1 MRDNI
6 SGDRWKLYVNIIYAA
21 GYMLTNVHQY
31 KRSQKEQSEVAIFGH
46 MLEKDTVKFHKK
58 AFGLYLLDIPFML
71 SGEPIFVLF
80 YFEMKRYC
88 FGFVVN
94 YLHNGG
100 YYPIRKTL
108 VTTMSTPCTK
118 GKQSHILQK
127 HALQI
132 LKR

>member
-1 MRDNI
+1 
-6 SGDRWKLYVNIIYAA
+6 
-21 GYMLTNVHQY
+21 
-31 KRSQKEQSEVAIFGH
+31 

-58 AFGLYLLDIPFML
+58 AFGLYLLDIPFMQ

-100 YYPIRKTL
+100 NQKNAPNHNVNTL
-108 VTTMSTPCTK
+108 Y
-118 GKQSHILQK
+118 
-127 HALQI
+127 
-132 LKR
+132 